1 MNTHDP
7 RHRLQATADAHWD
20 KYLSCVHTGGTRE
33 QRESAFDRW
42 LQADQDLSR
51 YDRVAGTLAETQE
64 AA

>member
-1 MNTHDP
+1 MTRDE
-7 RHRLQATADAHWD
+7 LQATSDMAWIR
-20 KYLSCVHTGGTRE
+20 YLSCVHTGGTRE
-33 QRESAFDRW
+33 QRESAFARW